1 MTLRDGIGR
10 PLSAPVYAGLETLKS
25 LGLYAESSM
34 KEDIRHLEDYA
45 EVLISAHAPATA
57 PDESRLN
64 IAATDGDFREMS
76 IGMITGFI
84 DEAQRYPNVKQV
96 NIHFAPR
103 QWIEETQ
110 TGGQKGDYDLLI
122 DGVRRIAAHADKYN
136 VEIVMENGNAYWKD
150 LDDSVEAEGL
160 DWTTRNRYYGSA
172 PEHWIEVCEDVDR
185 DNVGLCLD
193 SSHTCTYAQTF
204 PESEREERVLAFL
217 RKPEL
222 IRHVHWSDN
231 FLYDKR
237 GRNDSHLSV
246 GKGTLPTEMHRRIK
260 RLDATILLEH
270 FYTVE
275 ELEEELGYIDS
286 L

>member
-1 MTLRDGIGR
+1 MTLRDGIR
-10 PLSAPVYAGLETLKS
+10 DPLSAPVYAGLETLNS
-25 LGLYAESSM
+25 LGLLAESSM
-34 KEDIRHLEDYA
+34 LDDIRDLDEFA
-45 EVLISAHAPATA
+45 AVLISAHAPATA
-57 PDESRLN
+57 PNGSRLN
-64 IAATDGDFREMS
+64 IAATDEDFREMS
-76 IGMITGFI
+76 IGVITSFI
-84 DEAQRYPNVKQV
+84 DEASRYPNVKQV

-103 QWIEETQ
+103 QWIDEAQ
-110 TGGQKGDYDLLI
+110 LTGQEGDYDLLI
-122 DGVRRIAAHADKYN
+122 DGVRRIAAHADRQHI
-136 VEIVMENGNAYWKD
+136 EIVMENGNAYWKD
-150 LDDSVEAEGL
+150 VDESVEPEEL
-160 DWTTRNRYYGSA
+160 DWTTRNRYFGSK
-172 PEHWIEVCEDVDR
+172 PEHWIEVCEGVDR

-204 PESEREERVLAFL
+204 PDSQREERVLAFL
-217 RKPEL
+217 KKPEL

-231 FLYDKR
+231 YLHDKR

-275 ELEEELGYIDS
+275 ELKEELEYIES

>member
-1 MTLRDGIGR
+1 MTLRDGIKH
-10 PLSAPVYAGLETLKS
+10 PLSAPVYAGLETLQA
-25 LGLYAESSM
+25 LGLLAESSTLQ
-34 KEDIRHLEDYA
+34 DIRVLDDYA
-45 EVLISAHAPATA
+45 DVLISAHAPTTTS
-57 PDESRLN
+57 DGSRLN
-64 IAATDGDFREMS
+64 IATPEDDFREMS
-76 IGMITGFI
+76 IGMITSYI
-84 DEAQRYPNVKQV
+84 DEASRYPNVRQV

-103 QWIEETQ
+103 HWVEEAQ
-110 TGGQKGDYDLLI
+110 TAGQEGDYDLLI
-122 DGVRRIAAHADKYN
+122 DGVRRVAAHAATHD

-150 LDDSVEAEGL
+150 LDDDVDGEGL
-160 DWTTRNRYYGSA
+160 DWTARNRYFGST

-204 PESEREERVLAFL
+204 PESQREERVMAFL
-217 RKPEL
+217 QKPEL

-231 FLYDKR
+231 YLYDVR

-270 FYTVE
+270 FYRLD
-275 ELEEELGYIDS
+275 ELEEELAYIDS

>member
-1 MTLRDGIGR
+1 MTLRDGIKH
-10 PLSAPVYAGLETLKS
+10 PLSAPAYAGLETLQA
-25 LGLYAESSM
+25 LGLYAESSTLQ
-34 KEDIRHLEDYA
+34 DIRVLGDYA
-45 EVLISAHAPATA
+45 EVLISAHAPTTA
-57 PDESRLN
+57 SDASRLN
-64 IAATDGDFREMS
+64 IATPEHDFREMS
-76 IGMITGFI
+76 IGVITSYI
-84 DEAQRYPNVKQV
+84 DEAGRYPNVRQV

-103 QWIEETQ
+103 HWVEEAQ
-110 TGGQKGDYDLLI
+110 TAGQVGDYDLLI
-122 DGVRRIAAHADKYN
+122 DGVRRIAAHAAERDI
-136 VEIVMENGNAYWKD
+136 EIVMENGNAYWKD
-150 LDDSVEAEGL
+150 LDDDVDTEAL
-160 DWTTRNRYYGSA
+160 DWTDRNRYFGSA

-204 PESEREERVLAFL
+204 PESQREERVMAFL
-217 RKPEL
+217 QKPEL

-231 FLYDKR
+231 YLYDVR

-246 GKGTLPTEMHRRIK
+246 GKGTLPTPMHQRIK

-275 ELEEELGYIDS
+275 ELEEELLYIDS

>member
-1 MTLRDGIGR
+1 MTLRDGIKH
-10 PLSAPVYAGLETLKS
+10 PLSAPVFAGLETLKS
-25 LGLYAESSM
+25 FGLLAESSM
-34 KEDIRHLEDYA
+34 LDDIRVPDDYA
-45 EVLISAHAPATA
+45 DVLISAHAPATA
-57 PDESRLN
+57 PDGSRLN
-64 IAATDGDFREMS
+64 IAATDDDFREMS
-76 IGMITGFI
+76 IGIITKYI
-84 DEAQRYPNVKQV
+84 DDASRYPKVKQV

-103 QWIEETQ
+103 KWLDESQKA
-110 TGGQKGDYDLLI
+110 GQEGDYDLLI
-122 DGVRRIAAHADKYN
+122 DGVRRIAAYADMQDI
-136 VEIVMENGNAYWKD
+136 EIVMENGNAYWKD
-150 LDDSVEAEGL
+150 IDESVEPEEL
-160 DWTTRNRYYGSA
+160 DWTTRNRYFGSA

-204 PESEREERVLAFL
+204 PESQREERVLAFL
-217 RKPEL
+217 KKPDL

-231 FLYDKR
+231 YLYDKR

-275 ELEEELGYIDS
+275 ELKEELEYID
-286 L
+286 LL

>member
-1 MTLRDGIGR
+1 MSLRDGIKH
-10 PLSAPVYAGLETLKS
+10 PLSAPVKSGLETLES
-25 LGLYAESSM
+25 LGLLAESSM
-34 KEDIRHLEDYA
+34 RDDIRVLDDYA

-57 PDESRLN
+57 PDGTRLN
-64 IAATDGDFREMS
+64 IAATDDDFRGMS
-76 IGMITGFI
+76 IGIITKFI
-84 DEAQRYPNVKQV
+84 DEAGRYPKVKQV

-103 QWIEETQ
+103 QWIDDAQ
-110 TGGQKGDYDLLI
+110 TAGQEGDYDLLI
-122 DGVRRIAAHADKYN
+122 DGVRRIAAYADRQDI
-136 VEIVMENGNAYWKD
+136 EIVMENGNAYWKD
-150 LDDSVEAEGL
+150 LDESVEPEEV
-160 DWTTRNRYYGSA
+160 DWTTRNRYFGSA
-172 PEHWIEVCEDVDR
+172 PEHWIEVCQDVDR

-204 PESEREERVLAFL
+204 PESQREERVLAFL
-217 RKPEL
+217 KRPEL

-231 FLYDKR
+231 YLHDKR

-275 ELEEELGYIDS
+275 ELKEELEYIDS